1 VIPSVVPGTGNRPD
15 IATVV
20 PPSIRRALAGVG
32 HGAIERTIRR
42 SGLAL
47 GLSVVYH
54 GVAARNGDPRR
65 ELTPA
70 HGEAL
75 LESQLRFL
83 KERYRV
89 VRASEL
95 PDAVNLRRRGERL
108 PVAITFDDDLRSH
121 VERAREALLRHR
133 LPAAFFLSG
142 ASLDRPYAFWWDR
155 LQRAFDRGCQD
166 LVALPGEARSA
177 MTIHSLGARIEEL
190 DPADRARLADRLG
203 ELVGPDP
210 PEAGL
215 RRHEVV
221 ALKHPQIEIGFH
233 TLRHDPLPPL
243 DDAALDEALTAG
255 REELEDLVG
264 ERLEMVA
271 YPHGQADARVAE
283 AARAAGYAI
292 GFTTTDAAIGSD
304 SDPLLLGRFAPSVVS
319 QSDFAVQ
326 ISKILVRGAM
336 HAWSS

>member
-1 VIPSVVPGTGNRPD
+1 MAAASHVAV
-15 IATVV
+15 
-20 PPSIRRALAGVG
+20 
-32 HGAIERTIRR
+32 ERIIRR
-42 SGLAL
+42 SPLAL

-54 GVAARNGDPRR
+54 GVAAQNGDVRR

-75 LESQLRFL
+75 FESQLRFL
-83 KERYRV
+83 KDSYRV
-89 VRASEL
+89 VRASDL
-95 PDAVNLRRRGERL
+95 PDAVTLRRRGERL

-121 VERAREALLRHR
+121 VEHAREALLRHR
-133 LPAAFFLSG
+133 VPAAFFLSG

-155 LQRAFDRGCQD
+155 LQRAFDRGHQD
-166 LVALPGEARSA
+166 LVTLPGEARSE
-177 MTIHSLGARIEEL
+177 MTIHSLGVRIEEL
-190 DPADRARLADRLG
+190 GPAERARLADRLG
-203 ELVGPDP
+203 EIVGPDP
-210 PEAGL
+210 PDAGL
-215 RRHEVV
+215 RRHQVI
-221 ALKHPQIEIGFH
+221 ALKHPQFEIGFH

-243 DDAALDEALTAG
+243 NDAALTDALSSG

-264 ERLEMVA
+264 ERLRLIA
-271 YPHGQADARVAE
+271 YPHGRADARVAE

-319 QSDFAVQ
+319 QRDFALQ
-326 ISKILVRGAM
+326 ISKVLVRGAM